1 MPYIEGSG
9 REQQV
14 LFPEVLDD
22 YVGADNPVRFLDAF
36 VDTLD
41 LATLGFQ
48 RATPSATGRPAY
60 DPADLLRLHLY
71 GYLYRLRSS
80 RKLEQETH
88 RNIEVIWLL
97 RKLRPD
103 FKTIADFRKAHPA
116 ALKGVCREFTL
127 LCKKLELF
135 GGDLIAIDGSKFR
148 ASNNSDRNCSRA
160 ALDELLTAI
169 DARIAAY
176 VERLDAH
183 DAAEARDASG
193 SVTGTEL
200 QTKLTALRARRTTYR
215 ELVAELTASG
225 DTQISQT
232 DPDSRSMR
240 GGTGVAVCYNVQTAV
255 DAKHTLIV
263 AHDVV
268 NAPTDQAQLSPMA
281 IAAQAIL
288 CAPDLQVVA
297 DRGYYSG
304 PEILACLDAGITPTV
319 PKPHTSANAKLGLFT
334 KEHFQYDAATD
345 TYACPA
351 GSVMTYGYSTV
362 ERGRGMRYYRTPACT
377 HCTIKARCTRSPGAR
392 RITRWEQEAVL
403 DAMEQRHA
411 AHPERSAQRKAIV
424 EHPFGTMKR
433 WMDHGYFLCRGLTNV
448 GAEFSLTVFASNL
461 KRALTIVGVP
471 RLIAALA

>member
-1 MPYIEGSG
+1 MPYIAGSA
-9 REQQV
+9 RDQQV
-14 LFPEVLDD
+14 LFPDVVDD
-22 YVGADNPVRFLDAF
+22 YVSADNPVRFLDAF

-41 LATLGFQ
+41 LARLGFQ
-48 RATPSATGRPAY
+48 HATPNATGRPPY
-60 DPADLLRLHLY
+60 DPADLLRLYLY
-71 GYLYRLRSS
+71 GYLYRVRSS

-97 RKLRPD
+97 RTLRPD
-103 FKTIADFRKAHPA
+103 FKTIADFRKEHPA

-127 LCKKLELF
+127 LCKTLDLF
-135 GGDLIAIDGSKFR
+135 GGELIAIDGSKFR
-148 ASNNSDRNCSRA
+148 ASNNTDRNFSRA
-160 ALDELLTAI
+160 ALDEVLTAI

-183 DAAEARDASG
+183 DAAEARDTTG
-193 SVTGTEL
+193 SVTGADL
-200 QTKLTALRARRTTYR
+200 QAKLTALRARRTTYR
-215 ELVAELTASG
+215 ALIAELTASG

-240 GGTGVAVCYNVQTAV
+240 VGTGVAVCYNVQTAV
-255 DAKHTLIV
+255 DAKHKLIV

-268 NAPTDQAQLSPMA
+268 NAPTDRAQLSPMA
-281 IAAQAIL
+281 MAAQAIL
-288 CAPDLQVVA
+288 IAPDLHAVA
-297 DRGYYSG
+297 DRGG

-334 KEHFQYDAATD
+334 KEQFQYNAVAD
-345 TYACPA
+345 TYQCPA
-351 GSVMTYGYSTV
+351 GNVLTYGCSTV

-377 HCTIKARCTRSPGAR
+377 HGAIKARCTRSPGAR
-392 RITRWEQEAVL
+392 RITRWEHEAVL

-411 AHPERSAQRKAIV
+411 QHPARSALRKTLA

-433 WMDHGYFLCRGLTNV
+433 CMDQGYFLCRGLVHV
-448 GAEFSLTVFASNL
+448 GAEFSLTVFAYNL
-461 KRALTIVGVP
+461 KRVITIVGVP